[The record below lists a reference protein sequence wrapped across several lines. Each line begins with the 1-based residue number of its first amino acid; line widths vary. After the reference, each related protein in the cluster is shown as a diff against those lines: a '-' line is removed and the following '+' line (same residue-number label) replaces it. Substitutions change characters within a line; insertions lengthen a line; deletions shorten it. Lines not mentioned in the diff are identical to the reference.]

1 MLPTTL
7 LSGRLRHAV
16 LLALGFLACASAYP
30 ARGANNPPLLAAPV
44 PPQIPAAHKV
54 FISNGGGV
62 SLDDVLQMTVAHGGP
77 DRPYNEFYAAMKSW
91 GRYDLVSSPSD
102 ADLVLKISFSLSD
115 MYFVAKP
122 DLVLGQLQLVIVD
135 PKTHVALWTIVQY
148 VPGAILGGNR
158 DKNFDQSIDTL
169 MDRFKKLATPST
181 VVATP

>member
-1 MLPTTL
+1 
-7 LSGRLRHAV
+7 
-16 LLALGFLACASAYP
+16 
-30 ARGANNPPLLAAPV
+30 
-44 PPQIPAAHKV
+44 
-54 FISNGGGV
+54 
-62 SLDDVLQMTVAHGGP
+62 MTVAHGGP